1 MVAIAVG
8 FWLLSLLLPAMRPS
22 GPHSVTGLDVLYHST
37 LYVVQG
43 VWSYELGGFT
53 TAMAAVAAFLNWAF
67 LVSACIMLWTDRHI
81 HGAWVLLIA
90 ATILGLSYVHID
102 AMSDVTSYQAGAVF
116 WFMGQ
121 STLLFAQFSRLKHQ
135 RREARKQA
143 DEQLL
148 AKRRRE
154 FELAVAQYRIEKNR
168 RGRRR

>member
-1 MVAIAVG
+1 QESSGKNAAARHAKFSNSCALALYENAMLRPSTPQFTMVAIAVG

-43 VWSYELGGFT
+43 VWSYALGGFT

-90 ATILGLSYVHID
+90 ATILGLSYVH
-102 AMSDVTSYQAGAVF
+102 
-116 WFMGQ
+116 
-121 STLLFAQFSRLKHQ
+121 
-135 RREARKQA
+135 
-143 DEQLL
+143 
-148 AKRRRE
+148 
-154 FELAVAQYRIEKNR
+154 
-168 RGRRR
+168 